1 MMTTRPADHRMNFGR
16 LLLLSTGRTSRS
28 IRRRFEKKQPTS
40 SSSSCSRPRRAFFC
54 GRRAGHAR
62 AHALFCEREN
72 VEKGRTFFITC
83 ADEHTHTQKRKKVFF
98 ETLKCTCF
106 FFRGGVGVGV
116 STVFFC
122 LFFVCV
128 FVGVGEKVVTYK
140 HTQQKHT
147 CLTNFNLCTNCTHTH
162 IAFDFL

>member
-1 MMTTRPADHRMNFGR
+1 MMMTTRPADHRIMNFGR

-40 SSSSCSRPRRAFFC
+40 SSSSSSRPRRAFFC

-72 VEKGRTFFITC
+72 VEKVRTFIKC
-83 ADEHTHTQKRKKVFF
+83 AYEHTHKQKRKKVS

-106 FFRGGVGVGV
+106 FFRGGMGVWHRGFY
-116 STVFFC
+116 SLLLPFF
-122 LFFVCV
+122 LCV
-128 FVGVGEKVVTYK
+128 RRRR
-140 HTQQKHT
+140 
-147 CLTNFNLCTNCTHTH
+147 
-162 IAFDFL
+162 

>member
-1 MMTTRPADHRMNFGR
+1 MMMTTRPADHRMNFGR

-40 SSSSCSRPRRAFFC
+40 SSSSSSRPRRAFFC

-72 VEKGRTFFITC
+72 VEKVRTLIKC
-83 ADEHTHTQKRKKVFF
+83 ADEHTHTQKRKKVS

-106 FFRGGVGVGV
+106 FFRGGMGVWHRGFY
-116 STVFFC
+116 SLLLPFF
-122 LFFVCV
+122 LCV
-128 FVGVGEKVVTYK
+128 RRRR
-140 HTQQKHT
+140 
-147 CLTNFNLCTNCTHTH
+147 
-162 IAFDFL
+162 

>member
-1 MMTTRPADHRMNFGR
+1 MMMTRPADHRIMNFGR

-40 SSSSCSRPRRAFFC
+40 SSSSSPRPRRAFFC

-72 VEKGRTFFITC
+72 VEKVRTFIKC
-83 ADEHTHTQKRKKVFF
+83 AYEHTHKQKRKKVS

-106 FFRGGVGVGV
+106 FLRGGMGVGV
-116 STVFFC
+116 SKVFFC
-122 LFFVCV
+122 LFFCV

-162 IAFDFL
+162 IIAFDFL